1 MQGIKDI
8 FTFCIGF
15 GTIALCVILVVS
27 GVLRWLAA
35 RTTRARRLDILAW
48 IVAAVLFAASLLYFT
63 WGPGG
68 NDNTKTATFLTASS
82 KLFVIF
88 ALGVIAASAAVLLV
102 VIVIYLYNIFRVITH
117 TGNRTYI
124 RDSRLDVFI
133 QILRSPAVILA
144 VALGI
149 MALFLLF
156 PLLAG
161 TMSEKTISE
170 EALSE
175 EATFEEVASEE
186 AASEADGLI
195 GIWENGLLTIGL
207 ILGNDE
213 SQNPSD
219 AFITYALIYIIVLGV
234 GLAVVKILYSIITQS
249 FKKKTGK
256 NLIEEYS
263 NSIGLLAVGVAALWT
278 LKAGEFAEKTPFGIA
293 FELLKSFT
301 AVAAITAFVILILE
315 VIRLLMDM
323 KKPFI
328 RQEGWCLFIVLVG
341 ECTIVL
347 MNLVFVFCGALNNA
361 IGIKEDTK
369 FTEFEEKVRQKLVD
383 LMEEQLDTKDESPAY
398 EQPDNNNHERVFD
411 AFDQETT
418 RK

>member
-48 IVAAVLFAASLLYFT
+48 IVAAVLSAASLLYFT

-88 ALGVIAASAAVLLV
+88 TLGVIAASAAVLLI

-117 TGNRTYI
+117 KGNRTYI

-133 QILRSPAVILA
+133 QTLRSPAVILA

-170 EALSE
+170 EA
-175 EATFEEVASEE
+175 TFEEAASEE

-195 GIWENGLLTIGL
+195 GIWESGLLTIGL

-219 AFITYALIYIIVLGV
+219 AFITYALIYTIVLGV
-234 GLAVVKILYSIITQS
+234 GFAVVKILYSIITQS

-263 NSIGLLAVGVAALWT
+263 NSIGLLDVGVAALWA
-278 LKAGEFAEKTPFGIA
+278 LKAGEFAGKTPFGIA

-323 KKPFI
+323 KEPFI
-328 RQEGWCLFIVLVG
+328 RQEGWYLFIVLVG

-369 FTEFEEKVRQKLVD
+369 FTEFEEKVRHKLVD
-383 LMEEQLDTKDESPAY
+383 LMEEQLDTQNESPAY
-398 EQPDNNNHERVFD
+398 EQPNNNNNHERVFD